1 MNWVQVVLL
10 IMSLLRSLQQSET
23 AEAFCSSSAAAR
35 IGADR
40 ELLNWLWENRE
51 QIIAFILQLVE
62 MFQGKPELFGE
73 MIREELQ

>member
-1 MNWVQVVLL
+1 MSWLQIALL
-10 IMSLLRSLQQSET
+10 IMSILRSLQQSET
-23 AEAFCSSSAAAR
+23 AEAFCSSSAAQK

-62 MFQGKPELFGE
+62 MFQSKPELFGE